1 MVTDAPEALMN
12 PGTSIA
18 LIAAMTAGCSLFAD
32 GASVRS
38 ATFPWIDIRCE
49 GDAQVSGN
57 DCLLWAE
64 QSLADRR
71 SVAVQ
76 ARSVIVA
83 FAYADD
89 GARCSASTSFY
100 RPNGNLVLTVGATCP
115 VKR

>member
-1 MVTDAPEALMN
+1 MSSYAPEALVH
-12 PGTSIA
+12 PVSSLT
-18 LIAAMTAGCSLFAD
+18 LIAAITAGCSPFVD
-32 GASVRS
+32 GANVRS
-38 ATFPWIDIRCE
+38 AIFPWVDIRCE

-57 DCLLWAE
+57 DCLRWAE

-71 SVAVQ
+71 GVAVQ

-89 GARCSASTSFY
+89 RTRCSASTSFY

-115 VKR
+115 VER

>member
-1 MVTDAPEALMN
+1 MSSYAPEALMH
-12 PGTSIA
+12 PVSSIT
-18 LIAAMTAGCSLFAD
+18 LIAAITAGCSAFD
-32 GASVRS
+32 GSANVRS

-49 GDAQVSGN
+49 GDAQVSGD
-57 DCLLWAE
+57 DCLRWAE

-71 SVAVQ
+71 AIAVQ
-76 ARSVIVA
+76 ARSVIVD

-89 GARCSASTSFY
+89 GTRCSASTAFY